1 MAILNSTQAW
11 LVRSNHRHRL
21 DAETRQ
27 DQATSKTSVS
37 KLSIASVLNF
47 TVCTTCLYR
56 LVAVDCT
63 PYQQLP
69 RQKRANRKSKENQ
82 GIGQYLPLANDECV
96 SYG

>member
-21 DAETRQ
+21 DAETR
-27 DQATSKTSVS
+27 VENFS

-56 LVAVDCT
+56 LVAVDRT